1 MVQTS
6 KINLSDHCRCDLD
19 AFLYFFLFVFKFF
32 FLDVDHFLSLL
43 NLLQYCFCFMFWFLG
58 HEACGILASCP
69 GIKRAPPALEG
80 EVLTTEPPGKSPRS
94 CIVEIEFLSYIRLR
108 MPLTILKTMS
118 AGSCNR
124 TFSRTPL
131 LTIKFQTMT
140 LDQILIER

>member
-19 AFLYFFLFVFKFF
+19 AFLYFFFVFKFF

>member
-19 AFLYFFLFVFKFF
+19 AFLYFFCLFLS
-32 FLDVDHFLSLL
+32 FLFWMWTIFLSLL

-69 GIKRAPPALEG
+69 GIKPAPPALEG

-118 AGSCNR
+118 AGSCNH